1 MVSCKWSKASQHETD
16 VPYYRSTIMW
26 RDKNSASSFY
36 PPPPTFSYW
45 LDSSTGL
52 LSLQKTRYRS
62 IQIPRNQ
69 ILGFEVSRQLL
80 KLIKEKIVL

>member
-1 MVSCKWSKASQHETD
+1 MRQMFLIIVAQSCGEIKIQR
-16 VPYYRSTIMW
+16 PPST
-26 RDKNSASSFY
+26 
-36 PPPPTFSYW
+36 PPPTFSYW